1 MKSTHRHSP
10 PDSRRLRQSL
20 GNLPEPAG
28 PARPLQLCAP
38 RLGHC
43 QRAQCLRSVPA
54 HRTASRRKKGPGP
67 QGQTRVQ
74 GGLAMPLL
82 RARGRAHRGPGP
94 PALPPGSPA
103 GEPAARCAF
112 AGCVPLGPAQEP
124 RPAASRPPAR
134 PHPCPRSARHRHPSP
149 GSCGAPLPAGV
160 PGVEEE
166 DGAAPGELRDP
177 LPRARCPA
185 VRQTTKPSAGWMSP
199 DPRVPRLPLHLGA
212 GVQTQDNWSV
222 QPGPKP
228 SGGGQVRG
236 ESRCGPTSG
245 WAAPPPVG
253 ETLRPSRPRPPFL
266 LLADTDCNLI
276 FQSLGN

>member
-43 QRAQCLRSVPA
+43 QRAQCPHSVPA
-54 HRTASRRKKGPGP
+54 RRTASRRKKGPGP

-74 GGLAMPLL
+74 GGLATPLL
-82 RARGRAHRGPGP
+82 RARGRARRGPGP

-112 AGCVPLGPAQEP
+112 AGCVPLGPAREP

-177 LPRARCPA
+177 PPGARCPA
-185 VRQTTKPSAGWMSP
+185 VRQTTKPSARWMSP
-199 DPRVPRLPLHLGA
+199 DPVSPDYHCTWGPVCKLRTTGVCNLVQSRQEAGRCAGRADADPPQAGQLPL
-212 GVQTQDNWSV
+212 
-222 QPGPKP
+222 P
-228 SGGGQVRG
+228 
-236 ESRCGPTSG
+236 
-245 WAAPPPVG
+245 WA
-253 ETLRPSRPRPPFL
+253 RPSDPAGPDRSSSCL
-266 LLADTDCNLI
+266 LTRTVI
-276 FQSLGN
+276 